1 LDRRVVITGLG
12 CLSPAGIGA
21 QALADAV
28 RRGASAV
35 RAPTRF
41 DAAACPDRA
50 AGEVPDFDP
59 TAGIRKDQSRY
70 IKKNIKVM
78 ARDIQLAVAAANLAV
93 LDCGL
98 PLGDFKAKEPVLPTI
113 DHTRFGIIF
122 GTNFIPTELEDLSV
136 PIQAAREDGRFS
148 LKGWGERG
156 IPEMFPLWLLKFLPN
171 MHACHTSV
179 LWDAQGPNN
188 SLTCSDAGGL
198 LALDECVRILK
209 RGSADWML
217 AGGAESRVNPITFVR
232 YTLLGRMANV
242 GADPPAGR
250 SPTAGEGPAV
260 AGRPFDLGGT
270 GEVAAEGAACLMI
283 ESMDVAEARNARI
296 AGEILG
302 TGSSTT
308 TAGVNTCDPDGR
320 AVATAIR
327 AALADA
333 GLEPGDL
340 GVVLAHAAGL
350 AEHDRSEA
358 AGLADA
364 LGHAATTIPVIS
376 MKGVTG
382 NMGAASGLADLA
394 AALIFLKEGQVPPI
408 VNCDQPDPEVAL
420 NLVTG
425 DPQPLARDLILVT
438 TNAIGGQAV
447 AAVVKMNR

>member
-1 LDRRVVITGLG
+1 MDRRVVITGLG

-28 RRGASAV
+28 RQGTSAV

-41 DAAACPDRA
+41 DAAAYPGRA

-148 LKGWGERG
+148 LKGWGKRG

-209 RGSADWML
+209 RGSADRML

-232 YTLLGRMANV
+232 YALLGRMAN
-242 GADPPAGR
+242 
-250 SPTAGEGPAV
+250 AGEGPAV

-296 AGEILG
+296 AGEVLG
-302 TGSSTT
+302 TGASTT
-308 TAGVNTCDPDGR
+308 TAGVNMCDPDGR
-320 AVATAIR
+320 AVATAVR
-327 AALADA
+327 AALA
-333 GLEPGDL
+333 
-340 GVVLAHAAGL
+340 
-350 AEHDRSEA
+350 
-358 AGLADA
+358 
-364 LGHAATTIPVIS
+364 
-376 MKGVTG
+376 
-382 NMGAASGLADLA
+382 
-394 AALIFLKEGQVPPI
+394 
-408 VNCDQPDPEVAL
+408 
-420 NLVTG
+420 
-425 DPQPLARDLILVT
+425 
-438 TNAIGGQAV
+438 
-447 AAVVKMNR
+447 